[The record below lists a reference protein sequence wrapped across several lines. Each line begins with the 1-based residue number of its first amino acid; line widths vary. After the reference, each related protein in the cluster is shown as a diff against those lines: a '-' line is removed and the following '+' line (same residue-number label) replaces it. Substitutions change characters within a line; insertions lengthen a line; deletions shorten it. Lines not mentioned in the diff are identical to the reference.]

1 MQKTMLVSES
11 DGFAGQLLVA
21 MPQMQDPR
29 FAKSVIY
36 LCAHTPEGAMGLVL
50 NKLVDSITFP
60 DLLEQ
65 LSIEPAISGEEI
77 RVHFGGPVESGRG
90 FVLHTADYQRE
101 GTLPINSGIA
111 LTATVD
117 ILRDM
122 ARGAG
127 PRQTLLALG
136 YAGWGPGQLDAEI
149 QANGWLQVPADEQ
162 LVFGQELEAKWEL
175 AMAKLGIDFGLLSSD
190 AGHDCAAS
198 QSSVDKA

>member
-1 MQKTMLVSES
+1 MKENTLISDA

-29 FAKSVIY
+29 FAKTVIY

-65 LSIEPAISGEEI
+65 LSIEPAISGDEI

-122 ARGAG
+122 ARGSG

-162 LVFGQELEAKWEL
+162 LVFGENLEAKWEL
-175 AMAKLGIDFGLLSSD
+175 AMAKLGIDFGRLSSD
-190 AGHDCAAS
+190 AGHA
-198 QSSVDKA
+198 

>member
-1 MQKTMLVSES
+1 MNKNMLLSEN

-65 LSIEPAISGEEI
+65 LSSEPAIAGDEI

-127 PRQTLLALG
+127 PRHTLLALG

-162 LVFGQELEAKWEL
+162 LVFGEDLEAKWEL
-175 AMAKLGIDFGLLSSD
+175 ALAKLGIDFGRLSGE
-190 AGHDCAAS
+190 AGHA
-198 QSSVDKA
+198 

>member
-29 FAKSVIY
+29 FAKTVIY

-149 QANGWLQVPADEQ
+149 QANGWLQVPADEH
-162 LVFGQELEAKWEL
+162 LVFGQDLEAKWEL
-175 AMAKLGIDFGLLSSD
+175 ALAKLGIDFGRLSGE
-190 AGHDCAAS
+190 AGHA
-198 QSSVDKA
+198 

>member
-1 MQKTMLVSES
+1 MNKNMLLSEN

-65 LSIEPAISGEEI
+65 LSIEPAIAGDEI

-127 PRQTLLALG
+127 PRHTLLALG

-162 LVFGQELEAKWEL
+162 LVFGEDLEAKWEL
-175 AMAKLGIDFGLLSSD
+175 ALAKLGIDFGRLSGE
-190 AGHDCAAS
+190 AGHA
-198 QSSVDKA
+198 

>member
-1 MQKTMLVSES
+1 MSETLLAS
-11 DGFAGQLLVA
+11 NTDGFAGQLLVA

-29 FAKSVIY
+29 FARTVIY
-36 LCAHTPEGAMGLVL
+36 MCAHTPEGAMGLVL
-50 NKLVDSITFP
+50 NRLVHSITFP

-65 LSIEPAISGEEI
+65 LGIEPAISGEEI

-90 FVLHTADYQRE
+90 FVLHTAEYQRE

-117 ILRDM
+117 ILRDI

-162 LVFGQELEAKWEL
+162 LVFGRDLDSKWEL
-175 AMAKLGIDFGLLSSD
+175 ALAKLGVEQGRLSGD
-190 AGHDCAAS
+190 AGHA
-198 QSSVDKA
+198 

>member
-1 MQKTMLVSES
+1 MSETLLAS
-11 DGFAGQLLVA
+11 NMDGFAGQLLVA

-29 FAKSVIY
+29 FARTVIY
-36 LCAHTPEGAMGLVL
+36 MCAHTPEGAMGLVL
-50 NKLVDSITFP
+50 NRLVHSITFP

-65 LSIEPAISGEEI
+65 LGIEPAISGEEI

-90 FVLHTADYQRE
+90 FVLHTAEYQRE

-117 ILRDM
+117 ILRDI
-122 ARGAG
+122 ARGEG

-162 LVFGQELEAKWEL
+162 LVFGRDLDSKWEL
-175 AMAKLGIDFGLLSSD
+175 ALAKLGVEQGRLSGD
-190 AGHDCAAS
+190 AGHA
-198 QSSVDKA
+198 

>member
-65 LSIEPAISGEEI
+65 LSIEPAISGDEI

-149 QANGWLQVPADEQ
+149 QANGWLQVPADEH
-162 LVFGQELEAKWEL
+162 LVFGQDLETKWEL
-175 AMAKLGIDFGLLSSD
+175 ALAKLGVDFGRLSGE
-190 AGHDCAAS
+190 AGHA
-198 QSSVDKA
+198 

>member
-1 MQKTMLVSES
+1 MAKPIMPEH
-11 DGFAGQLLVA
+11 DGNGGGGLTGQLLVA

-50 NKLVDSITFP
+50 NRLLDSITFP

-65 LSIEPAISGEEI
+65 LGIEAGPAGSEI
-77 RVHFGGPVESGRG
+77 RIHFGGPVESGRG
-90 FVLHTADYQRE
+90 FVLHTADYRQE
-101 GTLPINSGIA
+101 GTLAINSSIA

-117 ILRDM
+117 ILRDI
-122 ARGAG
+122 ASGAG
-127 PRQTLLALG
+127 PRQKLLALG

-162 LVFGQELEAKWEL
+162 LVFGANLDAKWEAAL
-175 AMAKLGIDFGLLSSD
+175 AKLGVDYGRLSGD
-190 AGHDCAAS
+190 AGHA
-198 QSSVDKA
+198 

>member
-1 MQKTMLVSES
+1 MQKNMLLSEG

-29 FAKSVIY
+29 FAKTVIY

-50 NKLVDSITFP
+50 NRLVDSITFP

-65 LSIEPAISGEEI
+65 LGIEPAISGDEI

-149 QANGWLQVPADEQ
+149 QANGWLQVPADEA
-162 LVFGQELEAKWEL
+162 LVFGQDLEAKWEL
-175 AMAKLGIDFGLLSSD
+175 ALAKLGIDHGRLSGE
-190 AGHDCAAS
+190 AGHA
-198 QSSVDKA
+198 

>member
-1 MQKTMLVSES
+1 MLGS
-11 DGFAGQLLVA
+11 DTDGLAGQLLVA

-29 FAKSVIY
+29 FVRTVIY

-50 NKLVDSITFP
+50 NRLVDSVTFP

-65 LSIEPAISGEEI
+65 LGIEPAISGEQI

-90 FVLHTADYQRE
+90 FVLHTAEYHRE
-101 GTLPINSGIA
+101 GTLPINSSIA
-111 LTATVD
+111 LTATID

-122 ARGAG
+122 ARGTG
-127 PRQTLLALG
+127 PRQRLLALG

-162 LVFGQELEAKWEL
+162 LVFGEDLEEKWEQAL
-175 AMAKLGIDFGLLSSD
+175 AKLGIEHGHLSGQ
-190 AGHDCAAS
+190 AGHA
-198 QSSVDKA
+198 